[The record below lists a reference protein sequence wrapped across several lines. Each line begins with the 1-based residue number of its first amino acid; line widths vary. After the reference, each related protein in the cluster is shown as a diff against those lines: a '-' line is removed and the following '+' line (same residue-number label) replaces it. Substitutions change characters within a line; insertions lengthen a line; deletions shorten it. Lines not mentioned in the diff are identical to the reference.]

1 MNSFIPWTGGKKN
14 LREAAVL
21 RFPLKYERYIEV
33 FGGGGWVL
41 FHKPQTSFEV
51 LNDVNSNL
59 TNLYRC
65 VREQPEELK
74 KQLEYV
80 VNSREDFERIAS
92 LHKNG
97 LLPQYGDCDRAVKF
111 YQLIRGSYANNLR
124 CFSAKPHSYWSDFP
138 LIDMAAERL
147 QRVIIENKDF
157 EQLIRQYDRPV
168 SFFYCDPPY
177 FSTEHYYHDA
187 PFGTEDHQRLRDTL
201 LGCQGKFLVSYND
214 CPEIRQLWARDG
226 IWIEPILRT
235 NNLKQ
240 KYEKGSVY
248 PELFISNYDTSE
260 REKMGLQLSFFDENG
275 GFF

>member
-157 EQLIRQYDRPV
+157 AGRVR
-168 SFFYCDPPY
+168 
-177 FSTEHYYHDA
+177 
-187 PFGTEDHQRLRDTL
+187 
-201 LGCQGKFLVSYND
+201 
-214 CPEIRQLWARDG
+214 
-226 IWIEPILRT
+226 IWCRA
-235 NNLKQ
+235 
-240 KYEKGSVY
+240 
-248 PELFISNYDTSE
+248 
-260 REKMGLQLSFFDENG
+260 
-275 GFF
+275 

>member
-1 MNSFIPWTGGKKN
+1 MP
-14 LREAAVL
+14 AAA
-21 RFPLKYERYIEV
+21 RR
-33 FGGGGWVL
+33 

-97 LLPQYGDCDRAVKF
+97 RSTCAGELFPLHDKSCKRKHDNSQPPFSPKANWEANRQRGLPADCDRAVKF

-124 CFSAKPHSYWSDFP
+124 CFSSKPHSYWADFP

-157 EQLIRQYDRPV
+157 EQLIRQYDRR
-168 SFFYCDPPY
+168 
-177 FSTEHYYHDA
+177 
-187 PFGTEDHQRLRDTL
+187 GTRAGVRCLMHFVQAAT
-201 LGCQGKFLVSYND
+201 
-214 CPEIRQLWARDG
+214 
-226 IWIEPILRT
+226 
-235 NNLKQ
+235 
-240 KYEKGSVY
+240 SV
-248 PELFISNYDTSE
+248 L
-260 REKMGLQLSFFDENG
+260 
-275 GFF
+275 